1 MRAEKAS
8 TYEVRQSRLRTAGI
22 VVLCSLLPVT
32 AMTIGLQD
40 LSTRYMFFIVGLGIE
55 ATILAAFRRRVGS
68 AVRRELLLAID
79 EQGVY
84 LGPDMYGRPAM
95 RESWSNI
102 DSIVHF
108 RGRVWTTS
116 SRPNSVRHIGIVQ
129 GGSIVLSRANEGWWF
144 SVRRAAAAADHVG
157 GGTPVLRAPFFD
169 QVPREWFHTIRLPR
183 EWLAANSGSRA
194 GG

>member
-1 MRAEKAS
+1 MRADSPS
-8 TYEVRQSRLRTAGI
+8 TYEVRQSRLRTTGI

-40 LSTRYMFFIVGLGIE
+40 LSTRYMFFIIGLGFE
-55 ATILAAFRRRVGS
+55 ATILALFRRRVGS
-68 AVRRELLLAID
+68 AVRRELLIAID

-84 LGPDMYGRPAM
+84 LGPDKYGRPAM

-108 RGRVWTTS
+108 KGCVWTTS
-116 SRPNSVRHIGIVQ
+116 SRPNPDRHVGIVR
-129 GGSIVLSRANEGWWF
+129 GSSIVTSRAIDGWWF
-144 SVRRAAAAADHVG
+144 SVRRAAAAADHFG
-157 GGTPVLRAPFFD
+157 GGSPVLRAPYFD

-194 GG
+194 D